1 MHLILAFRF
10 SAWVTSLKF
19 VQGQTEDQKC
29 HKIVSKKNKNNLNNI
44 ILTFCMYIV
53 CDLKI
58 PDYKRIYVLIYG

>member
-1 MHLILAFRF
+1 MQLILAFRF

-29 HKIVSKKNKNNLNNI
+29 HKIEEKKNLNNV